1 MPDLTIVG
9 GGLAGSEAAWQ
20 AAERGL
26 DVHLYEMRPAKP
38 TGAHRTSYLAELV
51 CSNSLGSVLEHRASG
66 LLKWELGTL
75 GSMLLGCAQECVVP
89 AGTALAVDRDLFAQ
103 RVTQRVESHP
113 RIRLIREE
121 VPRIP
126 EGLSIIASG
135 PLTSDALARSIARF
149 TGEANL
155 AFFDALAPIVL
166 GESVDMGIAFRA
178 SRNRGAEQN
187 SGDYINCPLDKD
199 RYFQIVEL
207 LVRAERIQLKE
218 IEAPIDSGVRAG
230 EFFEGCLPLE
240 VLAGRG
246 VDALAFGPLRPI
258 GLKDPRTGRRPFAVV
273 QLRQDNLA
281 ATLYN
286 MVGFQT
292 NLAFAE
298 QKRVFRCI
306 PGLEQAEFVRYGQ
319 MHRNTYVAS
328 PRVLLPTLQHRRRQ
342 DLLFAGQIMGVEGYL
357 GNVATGLLAGINAAR
372 IFKNQSPVEMPST
385 TMIGAL
391 CHYATHADMRDFQP
405 MKANF
410 GILPSLSTKRKWG
423 RIDRALAHSERAKDD
438 LVAAAEMLPL

>member
-1 MPDLTIVG
+1 
-9 GGLAGSEAAWQ
+9 
-20 AAERGL
+20 
-26 DVHLYEMRPAKP
+26 
-38 TGAHRTSYLAELV
+38 
-51 CSNSLGSVLEHRASG
+51 
-66 LLKWELGTL
+66 
-75 GSMLLGCAQECVVP
+75 MLLGCAQECVVP

-113 RIRLIREE
+113 GIRLIREE

-155 AFFDALAPIVL
+155 AFFDALAPVVL

-199 RYFQIVEL
+199 RYYQIVEL

-410 GILPSLSTKRKWG
+410 GILPSLSTKRKRG